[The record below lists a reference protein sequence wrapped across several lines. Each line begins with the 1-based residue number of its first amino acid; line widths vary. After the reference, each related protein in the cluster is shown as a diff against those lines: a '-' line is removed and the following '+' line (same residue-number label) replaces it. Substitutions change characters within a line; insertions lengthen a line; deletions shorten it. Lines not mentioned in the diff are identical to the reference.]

1 MRILYSILIYI
12 FKIALK
18 IYSIFNKKAKQINLG
33 QKNLLKKILTETKN
47 KSNIVWFHAAS
58 LGEFEQAKYLIV
70 SYKEKNPNHKILLT
84 FFSPSGYN
92 FMKNSDIA
100 DWVFYMPYDT
110 LKNAKMF
117 VENINII
124 KAIFIKSEF
133 WFNYLQHLHINK
145 IPIYFISCKFRKEQY
160 FFKFY
165 GSWFAKQLKKI
176 TIIFVQ
182 DNESSALLKSIN
194 INTIISGDSRFDTVI
209 QSSKKEFNNPIIE
222 AFVKN
227 KKVILLGSVY
237 KKDLRLINKNKFF
250 KDFKIIIVPHEL
262 SQINFFKSLTNS
274 ILLSKASTKNISNY
288 RVLIINKI
296 GILSRL
302 YRYADI
308 NYVGGGFNNGIHN
321 ILEPAVYNKPVLFG
335 PNFHKFNEA
344 HELIDNNLALSIK
357 DTNEFISAI
366 KYFEYKDI
374 TQTSKKYF
382 ISKKGASKIIV
393 NKI

>member
-110 LKNAKMF
+110 LKNAKVF

-145 IPIYFISCKFRKEQY
+145 VPIYFISCKFRKEQY

-209 QSSKKEFNNPIIE
+209 QSSKKEFNNPIVE

-227 KKVILLGSVY
+227 NKVILLGSVY

-274 ILLSKASTKNISNY
+274 ILLSKANTKNISNY
-288 RVLIINKI
+288 HVLIINKI

-335 PNFHKFNEA
+335 PNFRKFTEA

-366 KYFEYKDI
+366 KYFEYQDI

-393 NKI
+393 DKI